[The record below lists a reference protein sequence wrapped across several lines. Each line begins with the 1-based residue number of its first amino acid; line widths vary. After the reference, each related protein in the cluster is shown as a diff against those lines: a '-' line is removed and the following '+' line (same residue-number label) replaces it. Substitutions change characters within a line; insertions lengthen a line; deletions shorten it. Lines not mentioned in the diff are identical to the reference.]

1 MQKILLLNMGCCEVR
16 TDVLS
21 NQKEEINSKI
31 DDSFNDLSLY
41 SNHCETVMSQ
51 IQNTE
56 LLSQRGRSLS
66 NSHSMTLEYAFIT
79 ISSQNLKPINY
90 HTTISQTKL

>member
-16 TDVLS
+16 TDIIS
-21 NQKEEINSKI
+21 NPNEEINSKI
-31 DDSFNDLSLY
+31 DDSFNDLSIY

-56 LLSQRGRSLS
+56 LPSQRGRSLS

-79 ISSQNLKPINY
+79 ISSQNLKPFDS
-90 HTTISQTKL
+90 HPTIGQT